1 VKLKTILVPLAALS
15 VALATPT
22 PALAGPNSDRSD
34 DFAKAP
40 SRGPIGTTVKPRA
53 VQSDGKINV
62 MVQLS
67 GDPVA
72 VVQAKAGHRLSKAER
87 DSVRATLRKAQNAI
101 TDDIKAKG
109 GKVDAQL
116 QSAYNG
122 IRVRIQASKAN
133 SLAKLPG
140 VIGVRTL
147 TPKTLDNTTSV
158 PYIGAPAAWTAS
170 GKTGQGV
177 KVAIIDTGID
187 YTHADF
193 GGPGTKEAYTA
204 AKAVSTNPADPALF
218 GPNAP
223 RVKGGYD
230 FVGDAYDAATT
241 GKTTPVPD
249 ANPLDCEGHGTH
261 VAGTAAGS
269 GVTSD
274 GKTYAGEYTQDA
286 IDAATFKVG
295 PGVAPQADLYA
306 LRVFG
311 CTGST
316 DVTALAID
324 WAVANGM
331 DVINMSLGGP
341 FGRSTDPDAV
351 AASNAVAA
359 GIVVVASSGNAGSS
373 PYITGS
379 PAAGQGVLSVAAV
392 DSVGTFP
399 GATISGDG
407 TSLDVINANDA
418 SLAGLGTL
426 KAVVI
431 GDNPATTGVN
441 ESLGCSAQAFAD
453 AGIVE
458 GGNQLAIV
466 KRGTCARVAKAIFG
480 QQAGAAAVLMI
491 NNAAALPPFE
501 GEITSNPDDGV
512 EYTVTIPFLGAAGAD
527 SAKALSLSAAGSLAF
542 TEKALDNPAFRQVA
556 DFSSRGPV
564 NGDSGLSPTLA
575 APGVS
580 IVSAGNGSGSGA
592 AVMSG
597 TSMAAPHV
605 AGVAALAVQAHP
617 NWTASQVATSLVN
630 TSDPEKVTGSTVI
643 DAGEGLVDPAQA
655 VTNTTIVTGD
665 QYRTKSG
672 KVGEGT
678 LSFGFTEPNIA
689 YLGTKTFTITNTG
702 SSAVTYNLS
711 TKAGAGSRPATV
723 KLSTTKVKVAAGKS
737 ATVTV
742 ALVMDARNIGSSAPS
757 DATDQFN
764 LYQVSGDVVVTSAAG
779 TLRVPYLLVPRA
791 QAKVA
796 GSLRVNP
803 AGNTGTVGA
812 PTSKSATLRLSNY
825 LGALDAGADVYTLG
839 LTDGADVPSK
849 FGGSG
854 YDLAAAG
861 VQSFVGGDDAMLVFA
876 INNHDRWSNAASD
889 EFDVAIDNNN
899 DGETDLILFAADS
912 GAIRAGDFDGV
923 MEAFIYDLATGDI
936 FSTGYLAA
944 APTDSSTILIP
955 VMASDVGVTQAAGG
969 FTYSVA
975 SFTAEDSSAVDE
987 MPGSAKYDPWKPAIS
1002 NGGFTVVPRNGTAT
1016 LPITVDVA
1024 AAAAQKP
1031 KGVMVVAI
1039 DNKSGANEALLLS
1052 VR

>member
-22 PALAGPNSDRSD
+22 PALAGPGSDRSD
-34 DFAKAP
+34 DFAKSP
-40 SRGPIGTTVKPRA
+40 SKGSIGTTVKPRA
-53 VQSDGKINV
+53 MQRDGKINV

-72 VVQAKAGHRLSKAER
+72 VVQAKADHRLSKAER
-87 DSVRATLRKAQNAI
+87 DSVRATLRKAQSAI

-122 IRVRIQASKAN
+122 IRVRIQASKAD

-158 PYIGAPAAWTAS
+158 PYIGAPATWTSS
-170 GKTGQGV
+170 GKTGTGV

-193 GGPGTKEAYTA
+193 GGPGTAEAYTS
-204 AKAVSTNPADPALF
+204 AKASSTSAADPALF
-218 GPNAP
+218 GANAP
-223 RVKGGYD
+223 RIKGGYD
-230 FVGDAYDAATT
+230 FAGDDYDAATP

-269 GVTSD
+269 GVTSA
-274 GKTYAGEYTQDA
+274 GKTYTGPYTDA
-286 IDAATFKVG
+286 DVKATAFKVG

-311 CTGST
+311 CEGST
-316 DVTALAID
+316 DVTAQAID

-359 GIVVVASSGNAGSS
+359 GIVVVASSGNAGTS

-379 PAAGQGVLSVAAV
+379 PAAGQGVISVAAV

-399 GATISGDG
+399 GATLSGGG
-407 TSLDVINANDA
+407 TSLDVINANDG
-418 SLAGLGTL
+418 SLAGLGSV

-431 GDNPATTGVN
+431 ADDPATAGVN
-441 ESLGCSAQAFAD
+441 ESLGCSAKAFAD
-453 AGIVE
+453 AGIVS
-458 GGNQLAIV
+458 GGHQLAIV

-491 NNAAALPPFE
+491 NSSDGLPPFE

-512 EYTVTIPFLGAAGAD
+512 AYTVTIPFLGAAAAD
-527 SAKALSLSAAGSLAF
+527 SAKVIGLAGVDVTLAE
-542 TEKALDNPAFRQVA
+542 TQLDNPAFRQVA

-564 NGDSGLSPTLA
+564 NGDSGLSPSLA

-580 IVSAGNGSGSGA
+580 IASAGIGTGSGA
-592 AVMSG
+592 AILSG

-630 TSDPEKVTGSTVI
+630 TSDPEKVDGSTVI
-643 DAGEGLVDPAQA
+643 DSGAGLVDPAQA

-689 YLGTKTFTITNTG
+689 YLGTKTLTITNTG
-702 SSAVTYNLS
+702 TSAVTYTLS
-711 TKAGAGSRPATV
+711 TQAGAGSRPATV
-723 KLSTTKVKVAAGKS
+723 KLSTTKVKVGAGKS
-737 ATVTV
+737 ATIG
-742 ALVMDARNIGSSAPS
+742 LVLGVDARNIGSSAAG
-757 DATDQFN
+757 DF
-764 LYQVSGDVVVTSAAG
+764 YQVSGDVVVTSTAG

-791 QAKVA
+791 QAKVT
-796 GSLRVNP
+796 GSLRVDP
-803 AGNTGTVGA
+803 AATIGTVGA

-825 LGALDAGADVYTLG
+825 FGAVDAGADVYTLG
-839 LTDGADVPSK
+839 LTDGADVSSK

-861 VQSFVGGDDAMLVFA
+861 VQSFDFGNDKLLVFA

-899 DGETDLILFAADS
+899 DGQTDMILFAADS
-912 GAIRAGDFDGV
+912 GAIRSGDFNGV
-923 MEAFIYDLATGDI
+923 MEGFVYDAATEDL
-936 FSTGYLAA
+936 FSTGFLPS

-955 VMASDVGVTQAAGG
+955 VVASDLGLTEAAGG

-975 SFTAEDSSAVDE
+975 SFTVEDAKAGDE
-987 MPGSAKYDPWKPAIS
+987 MPGVATYDPWKPAIS
-1002 NGGFTVVPRNGTAT
+1002 NGGYTVVPRNGTAT
-1016 LPITVDVA
+1016 LPITMDVA

-1039 DNKSGANEALLLS
+1039 DNKSGAKEALLLS
-1052 VR
+1052 FR

>member
-1 VKLKTILVPLAALS
+1 MKLKTLLVPLAALS
-15 VALATPT
+15 VVLATPT
-22 PALAGPNSDRSD
+22 PALAGPGADRSD
-34 DFAKAP
+34 DFAKSP
-40 SRGPIGTTVKPRA
+40 SAGPIGTTAKPRS

-87 DSVRATLRKAQNAI
+87 DSVRATLRKAQGAI

-122 IRVRIQASKAN
+122 IRVRIQASKAD

-158 PYIGAPAAWTAS
+158 PYIGAPAAWTNS
-170 GKTGQGV
+170 GKTGTGV

-193 GGPGTKEAYTA
+193 GGPGTSEAYTA
-204 AKAVSTNPADPALF
+204 AKDVSTDPADPALF
-218 GPNAP
+218 GANAP

-230 FVGDAYDAATT
+230 FAGDAYDAATP

-274 GKTYAGEYTQDA
+274 GKTYAGPYTDTA
-286 IDAATFKVG
+286 VKAATFKVG

-311 CTGST
+311 CSGST
-316 DVTALAID
+316 DVAAQAID

-379 PAAGQGVLSVAAV
+379 PAAGQGVISVAAV

-399 GATISGDG
+399 GATITGGG

-418 SLAGLGTL
+418 PLAGLGTL
-426 KAVVI
+426 TAVVI

-441 ESLGCSAQAFAD
+441 ESLGCSPQAFAD
-453 AGIVE
+453 AGIVS
-458 GGNQLAIV
+458 GAHQLAIV

-491 NNAAALPPFE
+491 NNADALPPFE

-512 EYTVTIPFLGAAGAD
+512 AYTVTIPLLGAAGVDATKATGLDGAD
-527 SAKALSLSAAGSLAF
+527 VTFAA
-542 TEKALDNPAFRQVA
+542 TRLDNPAFRQVA

-580 IVSAGNGSGSGA
+580 IASAGIGTGGGA
-592 AVMSG
+592 AILSG

-630 TSDPEKVTGSTVI
+630 TSDPEKVEGSTVI
-643 DAGEGLVDPAQA
+643 DSGEGLVDPAQA

-702 SSAVTYNLS
+702 SSAVTYTLS

-723 KLSTTKVKVAAGKS
+723 KLSATKVKVAAGKS

-742 ALVMDARNIGSSAPS
+742 VLGVDARNVGSSTADPS
-757 DATDQFN
+757 DLFN
-764 LYQVSGDVVVTSAAG
+764 FHQVSGDVVVTSAAG

-791 QAKVA
+791 QAKVS
-796 GSLRVNP
+796 GSLRVDP
-803 AGNTGTVGA
+803 AGTGTVGK

-825 LGALDAGADVYTLG
+825 LGAVAAGADVYTLG

-861 VQSFVGGDDAMLVFA
+861 VQSFVEGDDAVLVFA

-899 DGETDLILFAADS
+899 DGQTDLILFAADS

-923 MEAFIYDLATGDI
+923 MEGFVYDPATGDI

-955 VMASDVGVTQAAGG
+955 VLASDVGVTQAAGG

-975 SFTAEDSSAVDE
+975 SFTVEDSAAFDE
-987 MPGSAKYDPWKPAIS
+987 MPGTAKYDPWKPAIS
-1002 NGGFTVVPRNGTAT
+1002 NGGFALVPRNGTAS
-1016 LPITVDVA
+1016 LPITMDVA

-1039 DNKSGANEALLLS
+1039 DNKAGANEALLFS
-1052 VR
+1052 FR